1 MDGGSDEVAKEIAID
16 MKEGLRR
23 EGAAHGCV
31 KSSSSLLQRATAQ
44 QTRSPVRQNVTVRDN
59 ERCAILH
66 RAARDWFIVTL
77 QNASV
82 VADNGDTESVALV
95 AGRVD

>member
-1 MDGGSDEVAKEIAID
+1 MDGGSDEVAKELAID
-16 MKEGLRR
+16 VKECLRR

-31 KSSSSLLQRATAQ
+31 KSSSSLLQGATAL
-44 QTRSPVRQNVTVRDN
+44 QTRSPIRQNVTVCNN
-59 ERCAILH
+59 ERCAVLH
-66 RAARDWFIVTL
+66 LTAHDWLIVTL

-82 VADNGDTESVALV
+82 VADNGDTESVACV